1 MSAMCARLGAP
12 SHATTCAIGA
22 SGMTYSIDTGTPTK
36 PEEPSKSAV
45 KPSRAAIYAK
55 RWKRCVV
62 TRLQIKV
69 NQVHLPRNLPVTKL
83 PVLMHL

>member
-1 MSAMCARLGAP
+1 
-12 SHATTCAIGA
+12 
-22 SGMTYSIDTGTPTK
+22 MTYSIDTGTPTK

-62 TRLQIKV
+62 TPRQIKV